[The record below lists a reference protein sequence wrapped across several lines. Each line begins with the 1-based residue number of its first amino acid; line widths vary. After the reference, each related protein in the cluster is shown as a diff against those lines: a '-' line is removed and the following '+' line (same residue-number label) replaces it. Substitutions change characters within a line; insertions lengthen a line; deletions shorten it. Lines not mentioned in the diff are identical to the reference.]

1 MIQRKGE
8 LILSWIGNGL
18 HLLYVFLIGIFFIMT
33 QTSDFKN
40 GMIQGFIEENPGE
53 YDLAYQTYN
62 IMLGL
67 GVVLIIILLILLIVS
82 IVAAILIGKNAKVSG
97 ILLVITGIIGLF
109 LSFMAG
115 VLWLIA
121 GIMLLVRKPQTHND
135 QINSQYSNDIH
146 SHVVPEEK
154 KREQQQYNM
163 NEPHIGQPSTSHHDH
178 ALNDQI
184 NEKTIIMII
193 NHTNST
199 NVLKVGYLY
208 HMF

>member
-62 IMLGL
+62 LMLGL
-67 GVVLIIILLILLIVS
+67 GVVFIIILLILLIVS

-121 GIMLLVRKPQTHND
+121 GIMLLVRKPQTQND

-163 NEPHIGQPSTSHHDH
+163 NEPHIGQSSTSHHDH
-178 ALNDQI
+178 ALNDQ
-184 NEKTIIMII
+184 NKRE
-193 NHTNST
+193 NHNHD
-199 NVLKVGYLY
+199 NQPYK
-208 HMF
+208 

>member
-121 GIMLLVRKPQTHND
+121 GIMLLVRKPQTQND

-178 ALNDQI
+178 TLNDQ
-184 NEKTIIMII
+184 NKRE
-193 NHTNST
+193 NHNHD
-199 NVLKVGYLY
+199 NQPYK
-208 HMF
+208 

>member
-18 HLLYVFLIGIFFIMT
+18 HLLYVFLVGIFFIMT
-33 QTSDFKN
+33 QTSEFKN
-40 GMIQGFIEENPGE
+40 GMIQRFIEENPGE

-62 IMLGL
+62 LMLGL
-67 GVVLIIILLILLIVS
+67 GVVFIIILLILLIVS

-109 LSFMAG
+109 LSFIAG
-115 VLWLIA
+115 ALWLIA
-121 GIMLLVRKPQTHND
+121 GIMLLVRKPQTQND

-163 NEPHIGQPSTSHHDH
+163 NEPHIGQSSTSHHDH
-178 ALNDQI
+178 ALNDQ
-184 NEKTIIMII
+184 NKRE
-193 NHTNST
+193 NHNHD
-199 NVLKVGYLY
+199 NQPYK
-208 HMF
+208 

>member
-1 MIQRKGE
+1 MILKWNDSRIYRRK
-8 LILSWIGNGL
+8 SR
-18 HLLYVFLIGIFFIMT
+18 
-33 QTSDFKN
+33 
-40 GMIQGFIEENPGE
+40 E

-67 GVVLIIILLILLIVS
+67 GVVFIIILLILLIVS

-121 GIMLLVRKPQTHND
+121 GIMLLVRKPQTQND

-178 ALNDQI
+178 ALNDQ
-184 NEKTIIMII
+184 NKRETIIMII

-199 NVLKVGYLY
+199 NDLKVEYLY
-208 HMF
+208 QMF

>member
-62 IMLGL
+62 LMLGL
-67 GVVLIIILLILLIVS
+67 GVAFIIILLILLIVS

-109 LSFMAG
+109 LSFIAG

-121 GIMLLVRKPQTHND
+121 GIMLLVRKPQTQNG

-163 NEPHIGQPSTSHHDH
+163 NEPHIGQTSTSHHDH
-178 ALNDQI
+178 ALNDQ
-184 NEKTIIMII
+184 NKRE
-193 NHTNST
+193 NHNHD
-199 NVLKVGYLY
+199 NQPYK
-208 HMF
+208 

>member
-163 NEPHIGQPSTSHHDH
+163 NEPHIGQTSTSHHDH
-178 ALNDQI
+178 ALNDQ
-184 NEKTIIMII
+184 NKRE
-193 NHTNST
+193 NHNHD
-199 NVLKVGYLY
+199 NQPYK
-208 HMF
+208 

>member
-40 GMIQGFIEENPGE
+40 GMIQGFIEENTGE

-62 IMLGL
+62 LMLGL

-109 LSFMAG
+109 LSFIAG
-115 VLWLIA
+115 ALWLIA
-121 GIMLLVRKPQTHND
+121 GIMLLVRKPQTQND

-163 NEPHIGQPSTSHHDH
+163 NEPHIGQTSTSHHDH
-178 ALNDQI
+178 ALNDQ
-184 NEKTIIMII
+184 NKRE
-193 NHTNST
+193 NHNHD
-199 NVLKVGYLY
+199 NQPYK
-208 HMF
+208 

>member
-62 IMLGL
+62 LMLGL

-109 LSFMAG
+109 LSFIAG
-115 VLWLIA
+115 DLWLIA
-121 GIMLLVRKPQTHND
+121 GIMLLVRKPQTQND

-163 NEPHIGQPSTSHHDH
+163 NEPHIGQTSTSHHDH
-178 ALNDQI
+178 ALNDQ
-184 NEKTIIMII
+184 NKRE
-193 NHTNST
+193 NHNHD
-199 NVLKVGYLY
+199 NQPYK
-208 HMF
+208 

>member
-1 MIQRKGE
+1 MDWQ
-8 LILSWIGNGL
+8 WITS
-18 HLLYVFLIGIFFIMT
+18 VVCILIGIFFIMT

-178 ALNDQI
+178 ALNDQ
-184 NEKTIIMII
+184 NKRE
-193 NHTNST
+193 NHNHD
-199 NVLKVGYLY
+199 NQPYK
-208 HMF
+208 

>member
-40 GMIQGFIEENPGE
+40 GLIQGFIEENPGE

-62 IMLGL
+62 LMLGL
-67 GVVLIIILLILLIVS
+67 GVVFIIILLILLIVS

-109 LSFMAG
+109 LSFIAG

-121 GIMLLVRKPQTHND
+121 GIMLLVRKPQTQND

-163 NEPHIGQPSTSHHDH
+163 NEPHIGQSSTSHHDH
-178 ALNDQI
+178 ALNDQ
-184 NEKTIIMII
+184 NKRE
-193 NHTNST
+193 NHNHD
-199 NVLKVGYLY
+199 NQPYK
-208 HMF
+208 

>member
-40 GMIQGFIEENPGE
+40 GMIQGFIDENP
-53 YDLAYQTYN
+53 YN
-62 IMLGL
+62 LMLGL

-109 LSFMAG
+109 LSFIAG
-115 VLWLIA
+115 ALWLIA
-121 GIMLLVRKPQTHND
+121 GIMLLVRKPQTQND

-163 NEPHIGQPSTSHHDH
+163 NEPHIGQTSTSHHDH
-178 ALNDQI
+178 ALNDQ
-184 NEKTIIMII
+184 NKRE
-193 NHTNST
+193 NHNHD
-199 NVLKVGYLY
+199 NQPYK
-208 HMF
+208 

>member
-18 HLLYVFLIGIFFIMT
+18 HLLYVFLVGIFFIMT

-62 IMLGL
+62 LMLGL
-67 GVVLIIILLILLIVS
+67 GVVFIIILLILLIVS

-163 NEPHIGQPSTSHHDH
+163 NEPHIGQSSTSHHDH
-178 ALNDQI
+178 ALNDQ
-184 NEKTIIMII
+184 NKRE
-193 NHTNST
+193 NHNHD
-199 NVLKVGYLY
+199 NQPYK
-208 HMF
+208 

>member
-8 LILSWIGNGL
+8 LTLSWIGNGL

-62 IMLGL
+62 LMLGL

-109 LSFMAG
+109 LSFIAG

-121 GIMLLVRKPQTHND
+121 GIMLLVRKPQTQND

-163 NEPHIGQPSTSHHDH
+163 NEPHIGQTSTSHHDH
-178 ALNDQI
+178 ALNDQ
-184 NEKTIIMII
+184 NKRE
-193 NHTNST
+193 NHNHD
-199 NVLKVGYLY
+199 NQPYK
-208 HMF
+208 

>member
-40 GMIQGFIEENPGE
+40 GLIQGFIEENPGE

-62 IMLGL
+62 LMLGL
-67 GVVLIIILLILLIVS
+67 GVVFIIILLILLIVS

-109 LSFMAG
+109 LSFIAG

-121 GIMLLVRKPQTHND
+121 GIMLLVRKPQTQND

-163 NEPHIGQPSTSHHDH
+163 NEQHIGRPSTSHHDH
-178 ALNDQI
+178 ALNDQ
-184 NEKTIIMII
+184 NKRE
-193 NHTNST
+193 NHNHD
-199 NVLKVGYLY
+199 NQPYK
-208 HMF
+208 

>member
-18 HLLYVFLIGIFFIMT
+18 HLLYVFLVGIFFIMT

-62 IMLGL
+62 LMLGL
-67 GVVLIIILLILLIVS
+67 GVVFIIILLILLIVS

-121 GIMLLVRKPQTHND
+121 GIMLLVRKPQTQND

-163 NEPHIGQPSTSHHDH
+163 NEPHIGQTSTSHHDH
-178 ALNDQI
+178 ALNDQ
-184 NEKTIIMII
+184 NKRE
-193 NHTNST
+193 NHNHD
-199 NVLKVGYLY
+199 NQPYK
-208 HMF
+208 

>member
-40 GMIQGFIEENPGE
+40 GLIQGFIEENPGE

-62 IMLGL
+62 LMLGL
-67 GVVLIIILLILLIVS
+67 GVVFIIILLILLIVS

-121 GIMLLVRKPQTHND
+121 GIMLLVRKPQTQND

-163 NEPHIGQPSTSHHDH
+163 NEPHIGQSSTSHHDH
-178 ALNDQI
+178 ALNDQ
-184 NEKTIIMII
+184 NKRE
-193 NHTNST
+193 NHNHD
-199 NVLKVGYLY
+199 NQPYK
-208 HMF
+208 

>member
-18 HLLYVFLIGIFFIMT
+18 HLLYVFLVGIFFIMT
-33 QTSDFKN
+33 QTSEFKN

-62 IMLGL
+62 LMLGL
-67 GVVLIIILLILLIVS
+67 GVVFIIILLILLIVS

-109 LSFMAG
+109 LSFIAG
-115 VLWLIA
+115 ALWLIA
-121 GIMLLVRKPQTHND
+121 GIMLLVRKPQTQND
-135 QINSQYSNDIH
+135 QINSHYSNDIH

-163 NEPHIGQPSTSHHDH
+163 NEPHIGQSSTSHHDH
-178 ALNDQI
+178 ALNDQ
-184 NEKTIIMII
+184 NKRE
-193 NHTNST
+193 NHNHD
-199 NVLKVGYLY
+199 NQPYK
-208 HMF
+208 

>member
-18 HLLYVFLIGIFFIMT
+18 HLLYVFLVGIFFIMT
-33 QTSDFKN
+33 QTSEFKN

-62 IMLGL
+62 LMLGL
-67 GVVLIIILLILLIVS
+67 GVVFIIILLILLIVS

-163 NEPHIGQPSTSHHDH
+163 NEPHIGQSSTSHHDH
-178 ALNDQI
+178 ALNDQ
-184 NEKTIIMII
+184 NKRE
-193 NHTNST
+193 NHNHD
-199 NVLKVGYLY
+199 NQPYK
-208 HMF
+208 

>member
-1 MIQRKGE
+1 MIPRKGE

-18 HLLYVFLIGIFFIMT
+18 HLLYVFLVGIFFIMT

-40 GMIQGFIEENPGE
+40 GMIQGFIEENPEE
-53 YDLAYQTYN
+53 YDFAYQTYN
-62 IMLGL
+62 LMLGL

-109 LSFMAG
+109 LSFIAG
-115 VLWLIA
+115 ALWLIA
-121 GIMLLVRKPQTHND
+121 GIMLLVRKPQTQND

-163 NEPHIGQPSTSHHDH
+163 NEPHIGQSSTSHHDH
-178 ALNDQI
+178 ALNDQ
-184 NEKTIIMII
+184 NKRE
-193 NHTNST
+193 NHNHD
-199 NVLKVGYLY
+199 NQPYK
-208 HMF
+208 

>member
-121 GIMLLVRKPQTHND
+121 GIMLLVRKPQTQND

-178 ALNDQI
+178 ALNDQSKR
-184 NEKTIIMII
+184 E
-193 NHTNST
+193 NHNHD
-199 NVLKVGYLY
+199 NQPYK
-208 HMF
+208 

>member
-40 GMIQGFIEENPGE
+40 GMIQGFIEENPEE
-53 YDLAYQTYN
+53 YDFAYQTYN
-62 IMLGL
+62 LMLGL

-109 LSFMAG
+109 LSFIAG
-115 VLWLIA
+115 ALWLIA
-121 GIMLLVRKPQTHND
+121 GIMLLVRKPQTQND

-146 SHVVPEEK
+146 SHIVPEEK

-163 NEPHIGQPSTSHHDH
+163 NEPHIGQTSTSHHDH
-178 ALNDQI
+178 ALNDQ
-184 NEKTIIMII
+184 NKRE
-193 NHTNST
+193 NHNHD
-199 NVLKVGYLY
+199 NQPYK
-208 HMF
+208 

>member
-1 MIQRKGE
+1 MKWGTRMIQRKGE

-18 HLLYVFLIGIFFIMT
+18 HLLYVFLVGIFFIMT
-33 QTSDFKN
+33 QTSEFKN

-62 IMLGL
+62 LMLGL
-67 GVVLIIILLILLIVS
+67 GVVFIIILLILLIVS

-109 LSFMAG
+109 LSFIAG
-115 VLWLIA
+115 ALWLIA
-121 GIMLLVRKPQTHND
+121 GIMLLVRKPQTQND

-163 NEPHIGQPSTSHHDH
+163 NEPHIGQSSTSHHDH
-178 ALNDQI
+178 ALNDQ
-184 NEKTIIMII
+184 NKRE
-193 NHTNST
+193 NHNHD
-199 NVLKVGYLY
+199 NQPYK
-208 HMF
+208 

>member
-18 HLLYVFLIGIFFIMT
+18 HLLYVFLVGIFFIMT
-33 QTSDFKN
+33 QTSEFKN

-62 IMLGL
+62 LMLGL
-67 GVVLIIILLILLIVS
+67 GVVFIIILLILLIVS

-109 LSFMAG
+109 LSFIAG
-115 VLWLIA
+115 ALWLIA
-121 GIMLLVRKPQTHND
+121 GIMLLVCKPQTQND

-163 NEPHIGQPSTSHHDH
+163 NEPHIGQSSTSHHDH
-178 ALNDQI
+178 ALNDQ
-184 NEKTIIMII
+184 NKRE
-193 NHTNST
+193 NHNHD
-199 NVLKVGYLY
+199 NQPYK
-208 HMF
+208 

>member
-33 QTSDFKN
+33 QTSEFKN

-62 IMLGL
+62 LMLGL
-67 GVVLIIILLILLIVS
+67 GVVFIIILLILLIVS

-121 GIMLLVRKPQTHND
+121 GIMLLVRKPQTQND

-163 NEPHIGQPSTSHHDH
+163 NEPHIGQSSTSHHDH
-178 ALNDQI
+178 ALNDQ
-184 NEKTIIMII
+184 NKRE
-193 NHTNST
+193 NHNHD
-199 NVLKVGYLY
+199 NQPYK
-208 HMF
+208 

>member
-1 MIQRKGE
+1 MYKRQ
-8 LILSWIGNGL
+8 
-18 HLLYVFLIGIFFIMT
+18 
-33 QTSDFKN
+33 
-40 GMIQGFIEENPGE
+40 IQGFIEENPGE

-62 IMLGL
+62 LMLGL

-109 LSFMAG
+109 LSFIAG
-115 VLWLIA
+115 ALWLIA
-121 GIMLLVRKPQTHND
+121 GIMLLVRKPQTQND

-163 NEPHIGQPSTSHHDH
+163 NEPHIGQSSTSHHDH
-178 ALNDQI
+178 ALNDQ
-184 NEKTIIMII
+184 NKRE
-193 NHTNST
+193 NHNHD
-199 NVLKVGYLY
+199 NQPYK
-208 HMF
+208 

>member
-18 HLLYVFLIGIFFIMT
+18 HLLYVFLVGIFFIMT
-33 QTSDFKN
+33 QTSEFKN

-62 IMLGL
+62 LMLGL
-67 GVVLIIILLILLIVS
+67 GVVFIIILLILLIVS

-121 GIMLLVRKPQTHND
+121 GIMLLVRKPQTQND

-163 NEPHIGQPSTSHHDH
+163 NEPHIGQSSTSHHDH
-178 ALNDQI
+178 ALNDQ
-184 NEKTIIMII
+184 NKRE
-193 NHTNST
+193 NHNHD
-199 NVLKVGYLY
+199 NQPYK
-208 HMF
+208 

>member
-62 IMLGL
+62 LMLGL
-67 GVVLIIILLILLIVS
+67 GVVLIIILVS

-109 LSFMAG
+109 LSFIAG
-115 VLWLIA
+115 ALWLIA
-121 GIMLLVRKPQTHND
+121 GIMLLVRKPQTQND

-163 NEPHIGQPSTSHHDH
+163 NEPHIGQSSTSHHDH
-178 ALNDQI
+178 ALNDQ
-184 NEKTIIMII
+184 NKRE
-193 NHTNST
+193 NHNHD
-199 NVLKVGYLY
+199 NQPYK
-208 HMF
+208 

>member
-18 HLLYVFLIGIFFIMT
+18 HLLYVFLVGIFFIMT
-33 QTSDFKN
+33 QTSEFKN

-53 YDLAYQTYN
+53 YYLAYQTYN
-62 IMLGL
+62 LMLGL
-67 GVVLIIILLILLIVS
+67 GVVFIIILLILLIVS

-109 LSFMAG
+109 LSFIAG
-115 VLWLIA
+115 ALWLIA
-121 GIMLLVRKPQTHND
+121 GIMLLVRKPQTQND

-163 NEPHIGQPSTSHHDH
+163 NEPHIGQSSTSHHDH
-178 ALNDQI
+178 ALNDQ
-184 NEKTIIMII
+184 NKRE
-193 NHTNST
+193 NHNHD
-199 NVLKVGYLY
+199 NQPYK
-208 HMF
+208 

>member
-8 LILSWIGNGL
+8 LTLSWIGNGL

-62 IMLGL
+62 LMLGL

-121 GIMLLVRKPQTHND
+121 GIMLLVRKPQTQND

-163 NEPHIGQPSTSHHDH
+163 NEPHIGQSSTSHHDH
-178 ALNDQI
+178 ALNDQ
-184 NEKTIIMII
+184 NKRE
-193 NHTNST
+193 NHNHD
-199 NVLKVGYLY
+199 NQPYK
-208 HMF
+208 

>member
-1 MIQRKGE
+1 MQRKGE
-8 LILSWIGNGL
+8 LTLSWIGNGL

-40 GMIQGFIEENPGE
+40 GMIQGVIEENPGE

-82 IVAAILIGKNAKVSG
+82 IVAAILIGKNTKVSG

-109 LSFMAG
+109 LSFIAG

-121 GIMLLVRKPQTHND
+121 GIMLLVRKPQTQND

-163 NEPHIGQPSTSHHDH
+163 NEPHIGQQSTSLHDH
-178 ALNDQI
+178 ALNDQ
-184 NEKTIIMII
+184 NKRE
-193 NHTNST
+193 NHNHD
-199 NVLKVGYLY
+199 NQPYK
-208 HMF
+208 

>member
-18 HLLYVFLIGIFFIMT
+18 HLLYVFLVGIFFIMT

-40 GMIQGFIEENPGE
+40 GMIQGFIEENPEE

-62 IMLGL
+62 LMLGL

-82 IVAAILIGKNAKVSG
+82 IIAAILIGKNAKVSG

-109 LSFMAG
+109 LSFIAG
-115 VLWLIA
+115 ALWLIA
-121 GIMLLVRKPQTHND
+121 GIMLLVRKPQTQND

-163 NEPHIGQPSTSHHDH
+163 NEPNIGQTSTSHHDH
-178 ALNDQI
+178 ALNDQ
-184 NEKTIIMII
+184 NKRE
-193 NHTNST
+193 NHNHD
-199 NVLKVGYLY
+199 NQPYK
-208 HMF
+208 

>member
-62 IMLGL
+62 LMLGL
-67 GVVLIIILLILLIVS
+67 GVVFIIILLILLIVS

-109 LSFMAG
+109 LSFIAG

-121 GIMLLVRKPQTHND
+121 GIMLLVRKPQTQND

-163 NEPHIGQPSTSHHDH
+163 NEPHIGQTSTSHHDH
-178 ALNDQI
+178 ALNDQ
-184 NEKTIIMII
+184 NKRE
-193 NHTNST
+193 NHNHD
-199 NVLKVGYLY
+199 NQPYK
-208 HMF
+208 

>member
-18 HLLYVFLIGIFFIMT
+18 HLLYVFLVGIFFIMT
-33 QTSDFKN
+33 QTSEFKN

-62 IMLGL
+62 LMLGL
-67 GVVLIIILLILLIVS
+67 GVVFIIILLILLIVS

-109 LSFMAG
+109 LSFIAG
-115 VLWLIA
+115 ALWLIA
-121 GIMLLVRKPQTHND
+121 GIMLLVRKPQTQND

-146 SHVVPEEK
+146 SHVVPEKK

-163 NEPHIGQPSTSHHDH
+163 NEPHIGQSSTSHHDH
-178 ALNDQI
+178 ALNDQ
-184 NEKTIIMII
+184 NKRE
-193 NHTNST
+193 NHNHD
-199 NVLKVGYLY
+199 NQPYK
-208 HMF
+208 

>member
-1 MIQRKGE
+1 
-8 LILSWIGNGL
+8 
-18 HLLYVFLIGIFFIMT
+18 
-33 QTSDFKN
+33 
-40 GMIQGFIEENPGE
+40 MIQGFIEENPGE

-82 IVAAILIGKNAKVSG
+82 IVAAILIGKMQKYQEYYSLLQESLVS
-97 ILLVITGIIGLF
+97 F

-121 GIMLLVRKPQTHND
+121 GIMLLVRKPQTQND

-163 NEPHIGQPSTSHHDH
+163 NEPHIGQPSTSHHNH
-178 ALNDQI
+178 ALNDR
-184 NEKTIIMII
+184 NKRE
-193 NHTNST
+193 NHNHD
-199 NVLKVGYLY
+199 NQPYK
-208 HMF
+208 